1 MTCCHISV
9 TRHVCVVEFAMPPMQ
24 ARLNCLLISYIQQ
37 VSLQTCCHMKQLNL
51 AVLKDLTHSCSYVIM
66 VVLFELTNLMS
77 FDTGQRSGAEGPD
90 SQQ

>member
-1 MTCCHISV
+1 
-9 TRHVCVVEFAMPPMQ
+9 
-24 ARLNCLLISYIQQ
+24 
-37 VSLQTCCHMKQLNL
+37 MKQLNL